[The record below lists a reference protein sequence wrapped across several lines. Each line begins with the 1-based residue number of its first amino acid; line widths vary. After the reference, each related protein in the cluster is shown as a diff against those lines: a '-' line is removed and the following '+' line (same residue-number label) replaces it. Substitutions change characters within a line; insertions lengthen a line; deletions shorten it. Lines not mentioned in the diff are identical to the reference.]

1 MRGIWNFY
9 QDAVVSSFHPQKE
22 RCPHALGVFI
32 NYVQG
37 RHGGFLAIGR
47 HSGSHFTSAP
57 PLPLPFS
64 ISQNPAK
71 DQALAALPF
80 MAALFCSVHTDRQ
93 LKQDLYLMTLM
104 SIEFNG
110 TFLQKEVEY
119 H

>member
-1 MRGIWNFY
+1 VRGIWNFY

-37 RHGGFLAIGR
+37 RHGRFLAIGR
-47 HSGSHFTSAP
+47 HSGSHFTSPP

-71 DQALAALPF
+71 DQAFAALPPV
-80 MAALFCSVHTDRQ
+80 AALMYHFR
-93 LKQDLYLMTLM
+93 
-104 SIEFNG
+104 SIFIPLLIQ
-110 TFLQKEVEY
+110 FLQEDILIEE
-119 H
+119 